1 MNRSTGDQELRL
13 SELLILAFLW
23 MVFGFMLWYYLSA
36 FHGIPVRMIA
46 SQILSRLLG
55 SDFSIS

>member
-1 MNRSTGDQELRL
+1 MGQQAGNQELRL

-36 FHGIPVRMIA
+36 FHGVPVRLLA
-46 SQILSRLLG
+46 DEILSSLLG
-55 SDFSIS
+55 SSQTQV